1 MTNRED
7 REALKDRLTFVSD
20 DDLFE
25 ILSSV
30 IDADIDEVNQL
41 IEDLR
46 EEITTQH

>member
-30 IDADIDEVNQL
+30 IDADIDDVNEL
-41 IEDLR
+41 IENLR
-46 EEITTQH
+46 EEITTEH